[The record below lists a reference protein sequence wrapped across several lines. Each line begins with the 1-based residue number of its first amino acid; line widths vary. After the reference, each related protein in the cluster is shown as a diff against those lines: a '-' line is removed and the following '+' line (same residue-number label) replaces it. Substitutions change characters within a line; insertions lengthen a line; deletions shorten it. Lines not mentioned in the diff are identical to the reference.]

1 MHLNAYQCLASRTI
15 DRKRS
20 TQETLTHS
28 LLGLCAETG
37 ELLARYQ
44 KHLQGHPLVEDHLKK
59 EAGDVLWMLA
69 EFCTVNN
76 WLLED
81 IAKMNIEKL
90 KARYPNG
97 FEADKSLH
105 RKEGDI

>member
-44 KHLQGHPLVEDHLKK
+44 KHLQGILAWRIPRTEEPGRHL
-59 EAGDVLWMLA
+59 
-69 EFCTVNN
+69 N
-76 WLLED
+76 
-81 IAKMNIEKL
+81 
-90 KARYPNG
+90 
-97 FEADKSLH
+97 S
-105 RKEGDI
+105 